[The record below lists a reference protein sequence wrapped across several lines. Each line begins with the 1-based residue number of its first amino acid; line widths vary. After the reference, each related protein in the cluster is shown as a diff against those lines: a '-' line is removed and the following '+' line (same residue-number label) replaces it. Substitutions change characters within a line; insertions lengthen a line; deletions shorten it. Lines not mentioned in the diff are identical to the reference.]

1 MTLLYLN
8 DTLPQLCVPI
18 VPDHGGYTKLYKNL
32 SSPVLVLQ
40 LQRIT
45 TWYSVTMLE
54 ACGRVTVALFECCHE
69 RFYSLLKLE

>member
-18 VPDHGGYTKLYKNL
+18 VPDHGGLYKNL

-40 LQRIT
+40 LQRKT
-45 TWYSVTMLE
+45 MSWYSVTMLE